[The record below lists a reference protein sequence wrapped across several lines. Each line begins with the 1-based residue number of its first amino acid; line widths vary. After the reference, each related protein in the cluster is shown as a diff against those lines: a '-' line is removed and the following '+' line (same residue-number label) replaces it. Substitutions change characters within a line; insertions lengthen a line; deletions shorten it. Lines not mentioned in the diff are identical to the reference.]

1 MSRNLDPITIGSGI
15 GLKEIRHCKLQS
27 LVMPGNEASHTLAPK
42 ETVNRFCEL
51 TNFGDSEMSHA
62 ACTEERSIRH
72 DKTLND

>member
-1 MSRNLDPITIGSGI
+1 
-15 GLKEIRHCKLQS
+15 
-27 LVMPGNEASHTLAPK
+27 MPGNEASHTLAPK